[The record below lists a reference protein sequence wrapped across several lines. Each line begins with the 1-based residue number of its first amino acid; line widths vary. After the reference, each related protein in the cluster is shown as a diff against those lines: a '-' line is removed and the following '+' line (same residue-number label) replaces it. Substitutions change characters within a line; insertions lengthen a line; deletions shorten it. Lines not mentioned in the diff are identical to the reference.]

1 MAYTVSL
8 LGDGTTQNPYRPD
21 VSTWDSWQDNDD
33 GTATV
38 EIPDDLRREVRQI
51 ARAAAIALRIGVP
64 WSVHKSTELD
74 DEPVALVKQDLV
86 RNGVKQT
93 WASADTPYSQGTVVS
108 HDSGA
113 TNGLWKATTG
123 TSAEPST
130 SSDDW
135 SLVFEV

>member
-1 MAYTVSL
+1 MPFTVNI
-8 LGDGTTQNPYRPD
+8 LGDGTSADPYRPD
-21 VSTWDSWQDNDD
+21 VSNWDSWEDNGD

-38 EIPDDLRREVRQI
+38 TLPDDLRREVRQI

-64 WSVHKSTELD
+64 WTVHKSTELD

-86 RNGVKQT
+86 NNGVKQT

-108 HDSGA
+108 HDSGSTA
-113 TNGLWKATTG
+113 GLWKATTG

>member
-1 MAYTVSL
+1 MGYTVDL
-8 LGDGTTQNPYRPD
+8 LGDGTSADPYRPD
-21 VSTWDSWQDNDD
+21 AQAYDSWQDNGD

-38 EIPDDLRREVRQI
+38 TLPDDLRREVRQI

-64 WSVHKSTELD
+64 WDVHRSTELE

-86 RNGVKQT
+86 RNGVKET
-93 WASADTPYSQGTVVS
+93 WTSGNAPFEQGRVVS
-108 HDSGA
+108 HDTGSTA
-113 TNGLWKATTG
+113 GLWKATTG

>member
-1 MAYTVSL
+1 MSYKVSI
-8 LGDGTTQNPYRPD
+8 LGDGTSADPYRPD
-21 VSTWDSWQDNDD
+21 VSTWDSWEDNGD

-38 EIPDDLRREVRQI
+38 KLPDDLRREVRQI

-64 WSVHKSTELD
+64 WETHRSTELD

-86 RNGVKQT
+86 RHGVKQT

-108 HDSGA
+108 HDNGTTA
-113 TNGLWKATTG
+113 GLWKATTG

-130 SSDDW
+130 SSDNW

>member
-1 MAYTVSL
+1 MTFTVTL
-8 LGDGTTQNPYRPD
+8 LGDGTSADPYRPD
-21 VSTWDSWQDNDD
+21 VYRWESWQDNGD

-38 EIPDDLRREVRQI
+38 TLPDDLRREVRQI

-64 WSVHKSTELD
+64 WEIHRSTELD

-86 RNGVKQT
+86 NNGVKQT

-108 HDSGA
+108 HDNGA
-113 TNGLWKATTG
+113 TAGLWKATTG

-130 SSDDW
+130 SSDNW

>member
-1 MAYTVSL
+1 MSYTVNI
-8 LGDGTTQNPYRPD
+8 LGDGTSADPYRPD
-21 VSTWDSWQDNDD
+21 VSTWDSWEDNGD

-38 EIPDDLRREVRQI
+38 TLPADLRREVRQI

-64 WSVHKSTELD
+64 WEVHRSTELD

-86 RNGVKQT
+86 NKGVKET
-93 WASADTPYSQGTVVS
+93 WASENAPFEQGRVVS
-108 HDSGA
+108 HDTGSTA
-113 TNGLWKATTG
+113 GLWRATTG

-130 SSDDW
+130 TSDDW